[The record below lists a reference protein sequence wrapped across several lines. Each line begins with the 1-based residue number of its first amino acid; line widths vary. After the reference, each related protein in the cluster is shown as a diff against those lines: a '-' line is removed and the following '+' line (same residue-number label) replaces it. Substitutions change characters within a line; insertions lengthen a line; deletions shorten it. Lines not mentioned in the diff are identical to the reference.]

1 MTCVVITLTLGA
13 KNREKENN
21 LKNRIEN
28 RKKMRKEL
36 SPLLATLTLVTYFES
51 GAEDLEY
58 GRPLKGSKIYHC

>member
-1 MTCVVITLTLGA
+1 M
-13 KNREKENN
+13 
-21 LKNRIEN
+21 KNRIEN

-36 SPLLATLTLVTYFES
+36 SPLLVTLTLVTYFES